1 MLKKNPKLKKHNLYN
16 IFKLQI
22 YSRNSDIGNTNKYNS
37 SKTAEFNHR
46 FLKKNNYINHFKYDK
61 LYFYEKGKNYSTDI
75 KKQQKEKRIVNFKQI
90 NKFHKLLM
98 HNKIQSY
105 ADSKDY
111 NDLTIN
117 NKTNTD
123 TEFVPLNLSK
133 NFNQNRTIL
142 LNGPNLQNYKKEIEN
157 MKYNIN
163 QTLFNNNNITLD
175 KTKSNFLIKD
185 SLLKDIENPKNSSL
199 HENLIKK
206 KKIINSIEV
215 KKPNKILN
223 YKFRNLFG
231 NPNDNIYTEGQ
242 ICSYRHQNNLLTEQ
256 LKSKMKLSMI
266 NQIQKDYLLTQS
278 EKLTKPINEY
288 QHFEV
293 FQNQNKGY
301 FVVFEK
307 LFKKYLRYLY
317 SNVENEK
324 QKLLLLK
331 EEKNNLRDDIVYI
344 NKKINS
350 QKEKRLFLQNLVILL
365 IKIRY
370 NIDSLD
376 KIPKEYLKKY
386 GIIKSNGNIKN
397 ENKNISKRNSML
409 ITELKDNI
417 LLKYLR
423 KSGFGNINQ
432 ANEKI
437 NNSKLK
443 KIINRR
449 TIITNVDDFQINN
462 VTYKIKSPKKRNREE
477 YQITPKIPVFSSVNE
492 LDAKMKGIIYN
503 LKEQFQ
509 ELSSKKYLNR
519 KLLFELNNIKSEL
532 KYDNDV
538 KISNTFIKL
547 DNEEANMLKEKY
559 IYYSNLKN
567 YLISS
572 KDNYI
577 DYKQNINENNDM
589 DKKEKNQYNFSEKLI
604 SILLKLNINIELI
617 LKTDGIYKFLNSPK
631 DTKITFNFEEYNK
644 TIFCVK
650 ILESIFWYLMDEK
663 ENYLSN
669 AHFRE
674 KYLELQAQI
683 AKNKRIQKLRE
694 KMENDEKIKNKK
706 AKEIILKYNKLV
718 ILPIKKD
725 DPFSSNLCRN
735 KTIEKLN
742 KEMIKAEKRDRINLV
757 VDNEIL
763 F

>member
-37 SKTAEFNHR
+37 SKTAELNHR
-46 FLKKNNYINHFKYDK
+46 FLKKNNYINYFKYDK
-61 LYFYEKGKNYSTDI
+61 LYFYEKGKNHSTDI

-163 QTLFNNNNITLD
+163 QTLINNNNNITLD

-350 QKEKRLFLQNLVILL
+350 QKEKRLFLQNLVKLL

-386 GIIKSNGNIKN
+386 GIIKSNGNN
-397 ENKNISKRNSML
+397 
-409 ITELKDNI
+409 
-417 LLKYLR
+417 
-423 KSGFGNINQ
+423 
-432 ANEKI
+432 
-437 NNSKLK
+437 
-443 KIINRR
+443 
-449 TIITNVDDFQINN
+449 
-462 VTYKIKSPKKRNREE
+462 
-477 YQITPKIPVFSSVNE
+477 
-492 LDAKMKGIIYN
+492 
-503 LKEQFQ
+503 
-509 ELSSKKYLNR
+509 
-519 KLLFELNNIKSEL
+519 KLLGF
-532 KYDNDV
+532 V
-538 KISNTFIKL
+538 
-547 DNEEANMLKEKY
+547 
-559 IYYSNLKN
+559 
-567 YLISS
+567 
-572 KDNYI
+572 
-577 DYKQNINENNDM
+577 
-589 DKKEKNQYNFSEKLI
+589 
-604 SILLKLNINIELI
+604 
-617 LKTDGIYKFLNSPK
+617 
-631 DTKITFNFEEYNK
+631 
-644 TIFCVK
+644 
-650 ILESIFWYLMDEK
+650 
-663 ENYLSN
+663 
-669 AHFRE
+669 
-674 KYLELQAQI
+674 
-683 AKNKRIQKLRE
+683 
-694 KMENDEKIKNKK
+694 
-706 AKEIILKYNKLV
+706 
-718 ILPIKKD
+718 
-725 DPFSSNLCRN
+725 
-735 KTIEKLN
+735 
-742 KEMIKAEKRDRINLV
+742 
-757 VDNEIL
+757 
-763 F
+763 